1 VRGPIV
7 KKQIIDLKM
16 GLFDD
21 VPQWVLIAGGVALGA
36 LIFYL
41 IWKSMKNDKK
51 HHRPVPDQPTEQ
63 SDGQQQAGGGAQAPP
78 KASPPPPS
86 GGGVTLVLFHWINC
100 GHCKTF
106 MPEWESLKTTLKGK
120 CDFEEHE
127 YTQEPDVCKSAGVA
141 AFPTLFIKSGGGME
155 KYQGPRTAKDII
167 QYLTTKGPSGSGP
180 SQGQP

>member
-1 VRGPIV
+1 
-7 KKQIIDLKM
+7 M

-41 IWKSMKNDKK
+41 IWKSMKSDKK
-51 HHRPVPDQPTEQ
+51 HHKPVPDQPTEGEQ
-63 SDGQQQAGGGAQAPP
+63 PIGGQQPPP
-78 KASPPPPS
+78 KAPTPPPS
-86 GGGVTLVLFHWINC
+86 SGGVTLVLFHWINC